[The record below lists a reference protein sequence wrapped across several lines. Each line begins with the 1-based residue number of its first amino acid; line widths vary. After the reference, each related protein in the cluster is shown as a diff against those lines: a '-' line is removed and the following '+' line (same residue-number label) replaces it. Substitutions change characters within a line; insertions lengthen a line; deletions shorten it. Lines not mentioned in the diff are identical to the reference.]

1 MFGIFFQEKLLHFTT
16 LGTYKTPFL
25 SWLFVFFFQVRPF
38 AIMTSKLPFSVL
50 RSNLMAK
57 LPNRKWTHIL
67 ANLWSIEMKLAVS
80 AFSHALDKI
89 TFSFPGNYALL
100 KCLVPSLLLAGIVG
114 GQAGKLSRHPMYFL
128 FGAKQWSCIGTHGVS
143 TFSYDIMAVRPML
156 VVASF
161 SESAVLLCVCG
172 VAGVT
177 AKCAEVKCV

>member
-1 MFGIFFQEKLLHFTT
+1 MFGIFFKKNCSILLLWGPIKH
-16 LGTYKTPFL
+16 
-25 SWLFVFFFQVRPF
+25 LFCHDSSYFFFQVRPF

-114 GQAGKLSRHPMYFL
+114 GQAGKLSRYPMCFL

-143 TFSYDIMAVRPML
+143 TFSYDIMAVQPML